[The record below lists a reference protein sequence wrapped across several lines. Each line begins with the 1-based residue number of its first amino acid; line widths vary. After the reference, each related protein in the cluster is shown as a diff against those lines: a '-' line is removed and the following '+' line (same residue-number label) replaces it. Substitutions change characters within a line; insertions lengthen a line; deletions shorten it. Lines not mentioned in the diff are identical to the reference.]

1 MLGAIALAVM
11 GFILGLLGAGGA
23 LLTLPILTLF
33 WGIPAS
39 DGTGMSLFIIGTVSL
54 VGALLESRSGALRL
68 RRVLGIAIPS
78 LLTVAVVRRL
88 LLPLLPETLIFGPLT
103 LTLDRALGLGFGVVV
118 LAAAAAML
126 RARDEPTQ
134 EEPGLAQLAGRG
146 VLVGAISG
154 TFGAGGGFIIVPVLR
169 RSLRFPMREAVATS
183 LGIITI
189 NCAVGVLAGLHAF
202 PPELWDKTFAASGIA
217 LVGMAIGKTLQS
229 RIPTSAL
236 QKAFLVLLVTV
247 GIAMLAIN
255 AAV

>member
-39 DGTGMSLFIIGTVSL
+39 DATGMSLFIIGSVSL
-54 VGALLESRSGALRL
+54 VGAVLESRSGALRL
-68 RRVLGIAIPS
+68 RRVLGIAVPS
-78 LLTVAVVRRL
+78 LLTVAFFRSL
-88 LLPLLPETLIFGPLT
+88 IIPALPETLRFGPLV
-103 LTLDRALGLGFGVVV
+103 LTLDRALGLGFGAVV
-118 LAAAAAML
+118 LAAAVAML
-126 RARDEPTQ
+126 RARDETSM
-134 EEPGLAQLAGRG
+134 EPRLSQLVGRG

-189 NCAVGVLAGLHAF
+189 NCTVGVLAGLHAF
-202 PPELWDKTFAASGIA
+202 PSALWNQTFAATGIA
-217 LVGMAIGKTLQS
+217 LVGLALGKTLQT
-229 RIPTSAL
+229 RIPTPLL
-236 QKAFLVLLVTV
+236 QKAFLALLLIV
-247 GIAMLAIN
+247 GFTMLALN